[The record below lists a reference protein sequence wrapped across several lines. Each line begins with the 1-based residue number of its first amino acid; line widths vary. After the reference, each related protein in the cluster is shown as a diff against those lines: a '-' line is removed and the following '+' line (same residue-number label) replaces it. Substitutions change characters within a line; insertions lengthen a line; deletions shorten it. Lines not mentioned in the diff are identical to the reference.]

1 MAGSDRA
8 ISLENAN
15 EGAMDG
21 RGREDLAQAKEL
33 MASRQIAGVNGYIF
47 C

>member
-15 EGAMDG
+15 EGAMDE

-33 MASRQIAGVNGYIF
+33 MTSRQILSTP
-47 C
+47 